1 MTFTSMDYFLQLAK
15 TRSFTKAAEQLFI
28 TQQSLSAHIASLEQ
42 ELGCQLFVRRVPL
55 ELTYA
60 GEVFYKYA
68 LEFQQKS
75 SDMQQEMCDISLNKK
90 GVLRVGVAFTRGRA
104 VMPQLIQ
111 AFQRQYPDII
121 IELHEASNEAL
132 HKKLLNSEIDLAIA
146 NFGNGLAGVE
156 LEHFYTEDVQM
167 FLSQQYLQ
175 NTYGNKADEMCNRMH
190 SGDFS
195 VMDGGCFVVGDDED
209 IAAQIGN
216 KLLRKARISPVIK
229 AKSSNVETL
238 LNLCAIGVGACF
250 CPYNV
255 ASTFFSAEQMK
266 DIRHFSLGDI
276 GECKISFGYVNR
288 AYQWKIISEFIRI
301 SLQTVKTDKE

>member
-28 TQQSLSAHIASLEQ
+28 TQQSLSAHIAALEQ

-111 AFQRQYPDII
+111 AFQQQYPDII

-132 HKKLLNSEIDLAIA
+132 HKKLINREIDLAIA
-146 NFGNGLAGVE
+146 NFSDGLAGVE

-167 FLSQQYLQ
+167 FVSRQYLQ
-175 NTYGNKADEMCNRMH
+175 NTYGEKCDEMCSRMH
-190 SGDFS
+190 HGDFS
-195 VMDGGCFVVGDDED
+195 VMDAGCFVVGDDED

-255 ASTFFSAEQMK
+255 ASTFFSPDQMEN
-266 DIRHFSLGDI
+266 IMHFSLGDT

-301 SLQTVKTDKE
+301 SLQTVKNG